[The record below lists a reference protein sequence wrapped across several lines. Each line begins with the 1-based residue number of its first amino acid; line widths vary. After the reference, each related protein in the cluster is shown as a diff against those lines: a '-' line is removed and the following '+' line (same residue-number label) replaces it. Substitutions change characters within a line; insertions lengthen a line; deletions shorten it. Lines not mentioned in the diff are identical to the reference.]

1 MTSPPLLKRLLIANR
16 GEIAVRIIR
25 TCRKLGIAAI
35 AVFSEA
41 DRGARYVALA
51 DEAYCIGAA
60 EASDSYLDA
69 QKIIAL
75 AQRVGAHAIHPGYGF
90 LAENAAFAARCESAG
105 ITFVGP
111 SADIIEQMG
120 SKIESKR
127 IAAVCG
133 VPTVPGYFG
142 ELQSPERLRAEAQQI
157 GAPLLI
163 KASAGGGGR
172 GMRIIR
178 DLSEFH
184 EQLGQCLREAETA
197 FGDRQV
203 LLEKY
208 VDQPRHLEVQVLGD
222 HHGNLVHLFERECSI
237 QRNHQKVIEEAP
249 AAFLDREL
257 RDALYEQALRL
268 CRHIGYRSAGTVEF
282 LLDHASGDLYF
293 LEMNTRLQ
301 VEHPVTELIT
311 GVDLVE
317 WQIRIAGGETLS
329 FSQPDLA
336 PSGWAIEARI
346 TAENPADHYRP
357 ETGRLEFY
365 REPHN
370 RGVRVDSGVLEGSE
384 VSRYYDSLLAKVIAA
399 GDRRDQ
405 ARDRLLEALR
415 DYVLA
420 GVGNNIG
427 FLQDLLSHPAFLS
440 QPLTTRYIKDCFPGG
455 WQPATEPEERLLV
468 VALLAWTLRGD
479 TSNPLHQT
487 PWGALRGW
495 RLLRNAGHC
504 PQQVLV
510 VRDADGRSHRL
521 ESSADTRGYRIAMGE
536 HVIRAGEPR
545 FPEGEI
551 EVEVDGMLVRYL
563 VKIEAHRV
571 LLARGAKSHTFD
583 IIPQRQ
589 ALAGDSETELTGEGV
604 IRAPMPGAVES
615 IKVDVGDRVGSG
627 DVLVTMEAMKL
638 MHSLASSVDGTVSA
652 IHCRE
657 GEIIEA
663 NALLLEI
670 ETNAI

>member
-1 MTSPPLLKRLLIANR
+1 MIERLLIANR

-41 DRGARYVALA
+41 DRGARYVTLA
-51 DEAYCIGAA
+51 DEAYFIGAA

-90 LAENAAFAARCESAG
+90 LSENAAFAARCESAG

-111 SADIIEQMG
+111 SADVIEQMG

-157 GAPLLI
+157 GVPLLI
-163 KASAGGGGR
+163 KASAGV
-172 GMRIIR
+172 
-178 DLSEFH
+178 
-184 EQLGQCLREAETA
+184 REAETA

-249 AAFLDREL
+249 AAFLEREL
-257 RDALYEQALRL
+257 RDSLYEQALRL

-282 LLDHASGDLYF
+282 LLDHTSGNLYF

-365 REPHN
+365 REPRN

-384 VSRYYDSLLAKVIAA
+384 VSSYYDPLLAKVIAA
-399 GDRRDQ
+399 GDHRDQ

-427 FLQDLLSHPAFLS
+427 FLQGLLSHPAFLS
-440 QPLTTRYIKDCFPGG
+440 QPLTTHYIEDCFPGG
-455 WQPATEPEERLLV
+455 WHPVNEPAERLLV
-468 VALLAWTLRGD
+468 VALLAWTVRGD
-479 TSNPLHQT
+479 ILNPLHQT
-487 PWGALRGW
+487 PWGALRDW
-495 RLLRNAGHC
+495 RLLRNAGHR
-504 PQQVLV
+504 PQQLLVL
-510 VRDADGRSHRL
+510 RDAAGCSHRL
-521 ESSADTRGYRIAMGE
+521 QSSVASRGYSIAIGE

-545 FPEGEI
+545 FPDGEI
-551 EVEVDGMLVRYL
+551 EVEVDGVLVRYL
-563 VKIEAHRV
+563 LKVEAHRV
-571 LLARGAKSHTFD
+571 LLARGADSHAFE
-583 IIPQRQ
+583 IIPQRE

-615 IKVDVGDRVGSG
+615 IKVGVGDRVGSG

-638 MHSLASSVDGTVSA
+638 VHSLASSVDGTVSA